1 MMLHHSSLILA
12 AILLAPLHTNAS
24 LRGNHINAHVRSA
37 SEQSATENNFK
48 VDGLPGDEVP
58 HRSNRHL
65 FEFSGDCTDS
75 DYAATPYYVSP
86 TGNNWDSANGW
97 GLSPSKPFKTIQHA
111 VDNRMDCQ
119 TIYIMEGTHL
129 NNYYGQSQNHAN
141 KVVNLNGVS
150 NLKLLADPNAT
161 TKPILK
167 FDGPGG
173 IFGGSATNPIS
184 NIEIAGL
191 EIVGPNESI
200 TYDDAMSNRLIKRT
214 YYTGRGIAIWSGH
227 HVYIHDM
234 EVHHCPASGIRVNKG
249 DYITIADSLVYSNT
263 WWSSSAESAI
273 VLAESINVDDVDW
286 IKMRLVGNVV
296 YDNINKVP
304 YYNPNYAWDY
314 SPIGGYDCGSYAACE
329 AEEVDG
335 CPWECRY
342 GKKTQGE

>member
-1 MMLHHSSLILA
+1 MMFHHSSLILA
-12 AILLAPLHTNAS
+12 AILSAPSHTSAS
-24 LRGNHINAHVRSA
+24 LRGNHINDYVGSE
-37 SEQSATENNFK
+37 SEQSATNNIK
-48 VDGLPGDEVP
+48 VDVTDEIP

-111 VDNRMDCQ
+111 VDNRVDCQ
-119 TIYIMEGTHL
+119 TIYIMEGTYL

-161 TKPILK
+161 TKPVLK

-173 IFGGSATNPIS
+173 IFGGSASVPLS

-227 HVYIHDM
+227 HIYIHDM
-234 EVHHCPASGIRVNKG
+234 KVHHCPASGIRVNKG

-273 VLAESINVDDVDW
+273 VLAEAIHVDTVDW
-286 IKMRLVGNVV
+286 VKMRLVGNVV

-329 AEEVDG
+329 AEEVEG

>member
-48 VDGLPGDEVP
+48 VDVLPGEVP

-119 TIYIMEGTHL
+119 TIYIMEGTYL

-234 EVHHCPASGIRVNKG
+234 EVHHCPASG
-249 DYITIADSLVYSNT
+249 
-263 WWSSSAESAI
+263 
-273 VLAESINVDDVDW
+273 NV
-286 IKMRLVGNVV
+286 
-296 YDNINKVP
+296 
-304 YYNPNYAWDY
+304 
-314 SPIGGYDCGSYAACE
+314 
-329 AEEVDG
+329 
-335 CPWECRY
+335 
-342 GKKTQGE
+342 